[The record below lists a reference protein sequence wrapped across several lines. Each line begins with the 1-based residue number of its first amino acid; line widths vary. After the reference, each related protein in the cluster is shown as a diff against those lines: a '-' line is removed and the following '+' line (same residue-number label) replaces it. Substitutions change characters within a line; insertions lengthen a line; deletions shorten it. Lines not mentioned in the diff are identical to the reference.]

1 MDHYLNLVVLFKS
14 DFGLLTVV
22 PLNCVTPVGLN
33 LLKSRLADQY
43 PPFLKYCLVI
53 LPPLLVMWG
62 TLCESDLYN
71 ALPAIHATLATIG
84 ATLLILC
91 LSLRDCLPIHIS
103 KIKKR

>member
-1 MDHYLNLVVLFKS
+1 
-14 DFGLLTVV
+14 
-22 PLNCVTPVGLN
+22 
-33 LLKSRLADQY
+33 
-43 PPFLKYCLVI
+43 
-53 LPPLLVMWG
+53 MWG

-103 KIKKR
+103 KIKKKMKLFSTLYRIDEIHNYDLIIYDLGLKETSSMRNVFD